1 MGFLSIYS
9 LAYNFIT
16 DVFSE
21 DQTVILKKIIHI
33 F

>member
-9 LAYNFIT
+9 LVCNFIT

-21 DQTVILKKIIHI
+21 DQTVIKKIIHI